1 MDKKIRYTIMVLM
14 LLFISSACTSITG
27 KDLQE
32 ELDAKNQIIRALENE
47 NKDLEE
53 RILELEENID
63 NISKSKTNKLIG
75 TALETVE
82 LLKNKDMR
90 SLSSYV
96 HPTKGLRFS
105 PYGNINIAS
114 DQVFTQEEVAGLLN
128 NNEIY
133 TWGYYD
139 GIGDTINLKFIDY
152 YNRFV
157 YDVDFANPHMIGNN
171 YLIGK
176 GNSLINIEDAYSNA
190 EYVEFHFT
198 GFESQY
204 EGMDWKSLRL
214 VFEEDNDK
222 YYLIG
227 IIHDEWTI

>member
-1 MDKKIRYTIMVLM
+1 M
-14 LLFISSACTSITG
+14 
-27 KDLQE
+27 
-32 ELDAKNQIIRALENE
+32 
-47 NKDLEE
+47 
-53 RILELEENID
+53 
-63 NISKSKTNKLIG
+63 
-75 TALETVE
+75 
-82 LLKNKDMR
+82 
-90 SLSSYV
+90 
-96 HPTKGLRFS
+96 
-105 PYGNINIAS
+105 
-114 DQVFTQEEVAGLLN
+114 LN

-204 EGMDWKSLRL
+204 EGIDWKSLRL